1 MKLKSQPEDFVVD
14 ELTDFQVT
22 GGSFAFYRLEKS
34 GLGTPEVAQAISST
48 WNLPRDAV
56 QHGGLK
62 DRHAQT
68 TQHVTIYR
76 GPQRNLE
83 DRSFVLTYLGQAN
96 RHFVAKDI
104 VANRF
109 EITLRGLNSETVQL
123 ATERLKNLASGGIIN
138 YFDDQRFGS
147 LGISNQFIAQPWCM
161 GDYERALYLAIAE
174 PNVHDRPREK
184 EQKQI
189 LRDNWNQWII
199 CKDRLDRSH
208 RRSIVTFLC
217 DHPTNFKRAIA
228 LLRPDLRSIY
238 LAAFQSYLWNRWVSN
253 ILEAK
258 IPSNQRTTIN
268 SLCGDLIVPNAS
280 FNQNNANIQLS
291 NWSLPLPSARQKSYP
306 SDTVEYLMP
315 ILQDLQME
323 PHQIRLKFPRDT
335 FFSRGER
342 AVWLEIKDI
351 QHSFQEDEQSSSTHS
366 PKSRLD
372 LHFSLPRGA
381 YATMIVKYLT
391 NQDSP
396 DDQDALLSEEAM
408 ELETDTTLKDI
419 EPT

>member
-76 GPQRNLE
+76 GPTRNLE
-83 DRSFVLTYLGQAN
+83 DRSFLLTYLGQAN
-96 RHFVAKDI
+96 RHFAAKDI

-109 EITLRGLNSETVQL
+109 EIILRGLNEETVEFASSRLKTL
-123 ATERLKNLASGGIIN
+123 ATGGIIN

-147 LGISNQFIAQPWCM
+147 LGISRQFIAQPWCM
-161 GDYERALYLAIAE
+161 GDYERALFLAIAE

-189 LRDNWNQWII
+189 LRDHWSEWMV

-253 ILEAK
+253 VLEARV
-258 IPSNQRTTIN
+258 PPEQRTTIE
-268 SLCGDLIVPNAS
+268 SACGVLVVPNSQFDYHAS
-280 FNQNNANIQLS
+280 SLNLS
-291 NWSLPLPSARQKSYP
+291 QWTMPLPSARQKEYP
-306 SDTVEYLMP
+306 SGYVDQLMP
-315 ILQDLQME
+315 ILDELKME

-335 FFSRGER
+335 FFSRGDR

-351 QHSFQEDEQSSSTHS
+351 QHAVRQDEQS
-366 PKSRLD
+366 PERSRLD

-381 YATMIVKYLT
+381 YATMVVKFLT
-391 NQDSP
+391 NQNTPPNDEFAIP
-396 DDQDALLSEEAM
+396 DDSFPESS
-408 ELETDTTLKDI
+408 
-419 EPT
+419 PTN